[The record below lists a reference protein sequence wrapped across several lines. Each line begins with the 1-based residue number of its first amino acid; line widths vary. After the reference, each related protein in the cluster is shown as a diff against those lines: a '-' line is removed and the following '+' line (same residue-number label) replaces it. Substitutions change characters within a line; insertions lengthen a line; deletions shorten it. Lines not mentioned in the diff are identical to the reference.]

1 MEPYKNENREC
12 ECWLCEL
19 AATCQ
24 YVDKYQR
31 LPRDKAPGAL
41 GLCKKLKNTNKEFV
55 VIPDE
60 ENKTISICP
69 MVDGQTTIKLTV
81 ETAKVLIEILNHQ
94 IQECK

>member
-24 YVDKYQR
+24 YKDKYQR

-41 GLCKKLKNTNKEFV
+41 GLCKKLKKE
-55 VIPDE
+55 
-60 ENKTISICP
+60 TR
-69 MVDGQTTIKLTV
+69 
-81 ETAKVLIEILNHQ
+81 
-94 IQECK
+94 